1 MASPRLSSLPGKELN
16 FLIGERNRML
26 ATLDLKHFVDDI
38 GFIYHTQIENM
49 DSLIETTQLIL
60 NEFQEPLQPLL
71 KTKQIREEI
80 NNQLKDLLS
89 QNEHL
94 RRKDFDR
101 MMQSILYAQIEKEK
115 DIRYLVNCYLTEQKV
130 MINLLRDHLTKIKD
144 AIAKGKA
151 VVAQESQNTL
161 TQILIQQ
168 DKGKQEVTSKLKEF
182 QKEQHE
188 MTDGLLELLA
198 KGRELRI
205 KDLKSMLMEFKT
217 TSHKERLVCRKER
230 KVEVQKRRE
239 AVHDMLVDCKKKRVG
254 FAQRRIKS
262 PEVNPPV
269 RNITK
274 NVSDNKKKGRNIKIA
289 P

>member
-1 MASPRLSSLPGKELN
+1 
-16 FLIGERNRML
+16 ML
-26 ATLDLKHFVDDI
+26 ATLDLKNFVDDI

-49 DSLIETTQLIL
+49 DSLIQTTQLIL

-217 TSHKERLVCRKER
+217 SHKER

-254 FAQRRIKS
+254 
-262 PEVNPPV
+262 
-269 RNITK
+269 
-274 NVSDNKKKGRNIKIA
+274 SDNKKKGRNIKIA

>member
-1 MASPRLSSLPGKELN
+1 MPA
-16 FLIGERNRML
+16 
-26 ATLDLKHFVDDI
+26 ALDLKNLVEDI
-38 GFIYHTQIENM
+38 AFIYRTKIENM
-49 DSLIETTQLIL
+49 DSLFETTQLIL

-71 KTKQIREEI
+71 KAEKIREEI

-101 MMQSILYAQIEKEK
+101 MMKSILYAQIEKEK
-115 DIRYLVNCYLTEQKV
+115 EIRYLVNSYLTEQKV

-151 VVAQESQNTL
+151 VAAQESQNTL
-161 TQILIQQ
+161 TQILIKQ

-205 KDLKSMLMEFKT
+205 KDLKSMLKEFK
-217 TSHKERLVCRKER
+217 TSHKERLVRQEER
-230 KVEVQKRRE
+230 KVEVHKRRDV
-239 AVHDMLVDCKKKRVG
+239 VHDMLVDFKKKRVG
-254 FAQRRIKS
+254 FAPGRIKS

>member
-1 MASPRLSSLPGKELN
+1 MP
-16 FLIGERNRML
+16 
-26 ATLDLKHFVDDI
+26 ATLDLKNLVEDI
-38 GFIYHTQIENM
+38 AFIYHTKIENM
-49 DSLIETTQLIL
+49 DSLFETTQLIL

-71 KTKQIREEI
+71 KAEKIREEI

-101 MMQSILYAQIEKEK
+101 MMQSLLYAQIEKEK
-115 DIRYLVNCYLTEQKV
+115 EIRYLVSSYLTEQKV
-130 MINLLRDHLTKIKD
+130 MINLLREHLTKIKD

-151 VVAQESQNTL
+151 VAAQESQNTL

-198 KGRELRI
+198 KGGELRI
-205 KDLKSMLMEFKT
+205 KDLKSMLKEFK
-217 TSHKERLVCRKER
+217 TSHKERLVRREER
-230 KVEVQKRRE
+230 KVEVHKRRDE
-239 AVHDMLVDCKKKRVG
+239 VHDMLVDFKKKRVG
-254 FAQRRIKS
+254 FAQRGIKS
-262 PEVNPPV
+262 PDVTSHV
-269 RNITK
+269 RNIAR
-274 NVSDNKKKGRNIKIA
+274 NVSDKKKGRNIKTA